1 MGIKDQILSD
11 IAQSGDVDPNEID
24 KEKIKLVKE
33 FLSETNLEFL
43 TDTPS
48 NEIGFWV
55 RLENFANNPLPV
67 FNKKH
72 PNHAISIESLKDF
85 ITIYKRRQVSRN
97 RQRSKELLES
107 IKSMFRSNE
116 QPMQDMESKRRFL

>member
-1 MGIKDQILSD
+1 MGLKDQVLAD

-67 FNKKH
+67 YNSKH
-72 PNHAISIESLKDF
+72 PGGEIVISSLVDF

-107 IKSMFRSNE
+107 IKSMFKGGD
-116 QPMQDMESKRRFL
+116 QGMPDMESKRRFL